1 MRDSAFKRPIERK
14 KLRVER
20 YQQVRKKHSQQWPVL
35 CKVKRKDLLRSKF
48 RKMFIPLKSFHHP
61 SFEALPAAQMVEQ
74 QWTDASKR
82 LSRLLR
88 NSKKYFG
95 SEARE
100 DGSVSMESLLRYC
113 QGWSQEH
120 VVHLVK
126 KSYKK
131 GQPRF
136 QMLTD
141 AEEGTVCVRAYTQ
154 NQPGAKRRWEGNS
167 EAHMTTREQARTMS
181 KALSKMLRHER
192 SRFSRI
198 HEGGFVFLC
207 ELVRALRQG
216 SPHWS
221 EDLVK
226 HIVQTSIRHDG
237 RPRYQLTESNGEDLV
252 RVLDA
257 GYWPSEQGAD
267 SQDAD
272 VQAADGQDA
281 DSRDADSH
289 VCCICYFQAKTHAL
303 IPCGHM
309 CLCESCA
316 AMLPPS
322 SSRCPMCRKEIQQ
335 VVRIFS

>member
-1 MRDSAFKRPIERK
+1 MKKQAFG
-14 KLRVER
+14 
-20 YQQVRKKHSQQWPVL
+20 
-35 CKVKRKDLLRSKF
+35 
-48 RKMFIPLKSFHHP
+48 LKPPASSP
-61 SFEALPAAQMVEQ
+61 STILPAAQMVEQ

-82 LSRLLR
+82 LGRLLR

-100 DGSVSMESLLRYC
+100 DGSVSMESLLRSC

-120 VVHLVK
+120 VVHILQT
-126 KSYKK
+126 SYKK

-141 AEEGTVCVRAYTQ
+141 AEEGTVCVRACTQ

-167 EAHMTTREQARTMS
+167 EAHIPTREQARTMS
-181 KALSKMLRHER
+181 KAISKLLRHER

-207 ELVRALRQG
+207 ELVRALQQG

-252 RVLDA
+252 RVLD

-267 SQDAD
+267 S
-272 VQAADGQDA
+272 
-281 DSRDADSH
+281 RDADSH
-289 VCCICYFQAKTHAL
+289 LCCICYFQAKTHAL

-309 CLCESCA
+309 CLCESCVA
-316 AMLPPS
+316 TPAPS
-322 SSRCPMCRKEIQQ
+322 FSRCPMCRKEILQ

>member
-1 MRDSAFKRPIERK
+1 MK
-14 KLRVER
+14 KASIWA
-20 YQQVRKKHSQQWPVL
+20 QAT
-35 CKVKRKDLLRSKF
+35 C
-48 RKMFIPLKSFHHP
+48 LKSFHHP

-100 DGSVSMESLLRYC
+100 DGSVSMESLLRSC

-120 VVHLVK
+120 VVHILQT
-126 KSYKK
+126 SYKK

-141 AEEGTVCVRAYTQ
+141 AEEGTVCVRACTQ

-167 EAHMTTREQARTMS
+167 EAHIPTREQARTMS
-181 KALSKMLRHER
+181 KALSKLLRHER

-237 RPRYQLTESNGEDLV
+237 RLRYQLTESNGEDLV

-289 VCCICYFQAKTHAL
+289 LCCICYFQAKTHAL

-316 AMLPPS
+316 ATPAPS
-322 SSRCPMCRKEIQQ
+322 FSRCPMCRKEILQ
-335 VVRIFS
+335 VLRIFS